1 MLGSSPVF
9 ARDPMHKN
17 LINVAGEWS
26 GGFDTA
32 SGGAADVLT
41 STPTM
46 SQEVIDGLQQAVAK
60 YAEIVARGGWPVI
73 PSGRKLHIGMHDPVI
88 ATLRQRLT
96 ISGDLAPID
105 GVQEAFDTY
114 VDSAVRRFQARH
126 GIQVDGVI
134 GESSFVALNI
144 PATARLTQIA
154 TNLTRM
160 KMLVSEPLPKR
171 FVMVNIP
178 AARVEAVEEGRIV
191 SLHTAVVGRA
201 DRPSPIVKSK
211 IHEIN
216 FHPFWT
222 VPVSIIRR
230 DLIPL
235 MQEDPEYLSRNRI
248 RIFDSQGVELPPEQI
263 DWTTEEA
270 TRYLFRQDPFEENSL
285 GTVKINFPSPD
296 AVYMHDTPDKSLFND
311 DSRFD
316 SSGCVRIQDIS
327 ELVMWLLR
335 DTPGQ
340 TRRQV
345 DAQFRSGERL
355 SRTGDQLD
363 VRLADPVPVY
373 WIYITAWAAGEG
385 VVNFRGD
392 NYDLDGLERGAPELS
407 TLTL

>member
-1 MLGSSPVF
+1 
-9 ARDPMHKN
+9 
-17 LINVAGEWS
+17 
-26 GGFDTA
+26 
-32 SGGAADVLT
+32 
-41 STPTM
+41 
-46 SQEVIDGLQQAVAK
+46 
-60 YAEIVARGGWPVI
+60 
-73 PSGRKLHIGMHDPVI
+73 
-88 ATLRQRLT
+88 
-96 ISGDLAPID
+96 
-105 GVQEAFDTY
+105 
-114 VDSAVRRFQARH
+114 
-126 GIQVDGVI
+126 
-134 GESSFVALNI
+134 LNI

-160 KMLVSEPLPKR
+160 KMLASEALPKR
-171 FVMVNIP
+171 FVTVNIP

-235 MQEDPEYLSRNRI
+235 MQKDSEYLTRNRI
-248 RIFDSQGVELPPEQI
+248 RIYDARGIELQPQQI

-270 TRYLFRQDPFEENSL
+270 TQYLFRQDPFEENSL

-296 AVYMHDTPDKSLFND
+296 AVYMHDTPNKSLFND

-316 SSGCVRIQDIS
+316 SSGCVRIQNIS

-340 TRRQV
+340 TREQV
-345 DAQFRSGERL
+345 DTQFRRGERL
-355 SRTGDQLD
+355 TRTGDQLD
-363 VRLADPVPVY
+363 VRLADPVPVH
-373 WIYITAWAAGEG
+373 WIYITAWAAGDG
-385 VVNFRGD
+385 IVNFRSD
-392 NYDLDGLERGAPELS
+392 NYNLDGLERVAPELS